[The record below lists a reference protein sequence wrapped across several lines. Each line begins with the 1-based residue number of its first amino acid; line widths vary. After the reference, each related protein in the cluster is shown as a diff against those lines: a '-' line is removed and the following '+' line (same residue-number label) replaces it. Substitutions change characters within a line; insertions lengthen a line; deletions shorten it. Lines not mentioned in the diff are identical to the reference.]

1 MVILLSGF
9 SFFMSGSFRLTL
21 FLGEWPRRTLSLYL
35 DILAPYVDIL
45 RWSSFST
52 APENP
57 WSQMQLFNAKLRSSI
72 TIGLKLKI
80 RV

>member
-1 MVILLSGF
+1 MAPAHS
-9 SFFMSGSFRLTL
+9 
-21 FLGEWPRRTLSLYL
+21 LSLYL

-72 TIGLKLKI
+72 TIGLKLIQTEDKGVVAEKKVDSYTLTVLRLVI
-80 RV
+80 S